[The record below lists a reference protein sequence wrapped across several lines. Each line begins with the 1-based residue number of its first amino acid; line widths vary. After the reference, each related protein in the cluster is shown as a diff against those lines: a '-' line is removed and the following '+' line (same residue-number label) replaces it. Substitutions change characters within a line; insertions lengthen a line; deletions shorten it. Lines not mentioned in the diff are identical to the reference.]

1 MTMKNDTKTE
11 EELTCQFKTDI
22 RNLTNFDPS
31 TRKSKNVHFHGLLLT
46 KLYNVWAKKVKRS
59 YVWLHS
65 RLIQSLKENWFV
77 FPKTDMRN
85 LANFHQSIFKS
96 LKIGTSRD
104 PFIRS
109 KKCMS
114 LKFRGEFCVIAMKNG
129 AKFKEE
135 LTCQFKM
142 NDFDKTFVLAFYN
155 SFLKIESNC
164 DKENMFISNT
174 CSF

>member
-1 MTMKNDTKTE
+1 
-11 EELTCQFKTDI
+11 
-22 RNLTNFDPS
+22 
-31 TRKSKNVHFHGLLLT
+31 
-46 KLYNVWAKKVKRS
+46 
-59 YVWLHS
+59 
-65 RLIQSLKENWFV
+65 
-77 FPKTDMRN
+77 
-85 LANFHQSIFKS
+85 
-96 LKIGTSRD
+96 
-104 PFIRS
+104 
-109 KKCMS
+109 MS

>member
-11 EELTCQFKTDI
+11 
-22 RNLTNFDPS
+22 
-31 TRKSKNVHFHGLLLT
+31 
-46 KLYNVWAKKVKRS
+46 
-59 YVWLHS
+59 
-65 RLIQSLKENWFV
+65 
-77 FPKTDMRN
+77 
-85 LANFHQSIFKS
+85 
-96 LKIGTSRD
+96 
-104 PFIRS
+104 
-109 KKCMS
+109 
-114 LKFRGEFCVIAMKNG
+114 
-129 AKFKEE
+129 EE